1 MLLMASPY
9 SFGMDVATQRCAAIV
24 LWVAAW
30 WIMEPVH
37 TSVTALLPLVLFPLL
52 GVMKVEDVSTEYG
65 DKIIFLFIAGFFF
78 GKVIEHWGL
87 HRRIALWVL
96 TSVGGRSVRLVLG
109 FILAT
114 ALISMWV
121 SNTAT
126 ALMMM
131 PVAAAVSNGV
141 KQPNLQKSIILGVG
155 YASSIGGLGTMI
167 GTPTNAIAISYIEKN
182 IGAHVSF
189 AQWLLVGFPLMLLLS
204 LACWLLLIKCFP
216 IEAGRSTIS
225 NARQQQEALLAELKA
240 LGPISIP
247 QKRFLWV
254 FGAVVLAWVSGSLFW
269 YKKLPYCN
277 DTVVALVG
285 AILMFLTPSGI
296 RDNSSDA
303 TKQNLLSWPV
313 AVTIPWGIVILFGGG
328 LALAKG
334 IDKSGLALWL
344 GTQLQVLSALP
355 GWLVLPVV
363 LAFVVLLSEVASNIA
378 TAAMMMPVLA
388 AMCAGMG
395 IEPQGV
401 LLGATMAASFGFGL
415 PVAAAAN
422 GIAFGTGYLRSQDMM
437 RAGFLLD
444 LVAVLLLYLF
454 VWGVFP
460 RVF

>member
-1 MLLMASPY
+1 MAMPL
-9 SFGMDVATQRCAAIV
+9 SFGMDMATQRCAAIV
-24 LWVAAW
+24 LWIAAW

-52 GVMKVEDVSTEYG
+52 GVMRVEEVSAEYG

-96 TSVGGRSVRLVLG
+96 TTIGGRSERLVLG

-131 PVAAAVSNGV
+131 PVAAAVATGIQQV
-141 KQPNLQKSIILGVG
+141 NLQKSIILGVG

-182 IGAHVSF
+182 MGVHVSF
-189 AQWLLVGFPLMLLLS
+189 GQWLLIGFPLMLLLVT
-204 LACWLLLIKCFP
+204 ACWLLLIKIFP
-216 IEAGRSTIS
+216 VEESAVNTASAR
-225 NARQQQEALLAELKA
+225 RQQESLNAELKA
-240 LGPISIP
+240 LGPMNSP
-247 QKRFLWV
+247 QKRFLWL

-269 YKKLPYCN
+269 YKWLPSCN
-277 DTVVALVG
+277 DTVVAMTG
-285 AILMFLTPSGI
+285 AILMFLMPSGNI
-296 RDNSSDA
+296 SQERNAA
-303 TKQNLLSWPV
+303 TRHTLLTWPV
-313 AVTIPWGIVILFGGG
+313 AVTIPWGIVVLFGGG

-334 IDKSGLALWL
+334 IEKSGLATWL
-344 GTQLQVLSALP
+344 GMQLQVLSTLP
-355 GWLVLPVV
+355 TWMVVPVV

-395 IEPQGV
+395 IESQGV

-422 GIAFGTGYLRSQDMM
+422 SIAFGTGYLRSRDMM
-437 RAGFLLD
+437 RVGFLLD
-444 LVAVLLLYLF
+444 LVAVFLLSVF
-454 VWGVFP
+454 VWGIFPLVF
-460 RVF
+460 